1 MHLLYHR
8 VLPSTSRVPAKNQFG
23 LQSNNSVACR
33 SARTTRRHA
42 HAVRLLACPVFPWYS
57 APPSSAL
64 LSEHR
69 TPSALGPKRHLRF
82 SEAETHPTGH
92 GPTAHVRTC
101 ADDPSLVTQVSPQ
114 LSSSFHWSVVPHSQN
129 PRVREKLEALVVLP
143 LLGRAASRCA
153 KRDDDSKE
161 GASRCLVGQAHK
173 PPAGPH
179 HQ

>member
-1 MHLLYHR
+1 M
-8 VLPSTSRVPAKNQFG
+8 PAKKSIWPAKQQFRCLSLG
-23 LQSNNSVACR
+23 SNHEASRARRSFACV
-33 SARTTRRHA
+33 SGVPMVFRT
-42 HAVRLLACPVFPWYS
+42 
-57 APPSSAL
+57 SAL

-69 TPSALGPKRHLRF
+69 TPSALGPKRHLGF
-82 SEAETHPTGH
+82 SETETHPTG
-92 GPTAHVRTC
+92 PRAHVRTC
-101 ADDPSLVTQVSPQ
+101 ADDPSLVTQVWPHF
-114 LSSSFHWSVVPHSQN
+114 SSSFHWSVVPQNQN

-153 KRDDDSKE
+153 KRDDDSQG